1 MLFFLYLK
9 EIRYRILYCFISLI
23 YSWLICFIFVEEL
36 IYYLTKPL
44 LFIDLGSKEIFN
56 HFIFTNLG
64 DAFFSF
70 FNLSLSIGFCISL
83 YFFIF
88 QFFCYIIS
96 SLYLYEKNILRLVV
110 SFSFISI
117 CISLLFWYFIFLPI
131 IFHFFLGFELTNTNF
146 SFEILFEGKIDEYF
160 SFILTSLYSLIIV
173 FQFPILLFFL
183 VIFDQLKIT
192 LLIDY
197 RKIVYFGFLLVSAF
211 LTPPDVFSQFFF
223 VLPLIIFYEV
233 VIFFIFLFNEYK

>member
-1 MLFFLYLK
+1 MFYICRRINILLDKTF
-9 EIRYRILYCFISLI
+9 IIYRFRL
-23 YSWLICFIFVEEL
+23 
-36 IYYLTKPL
+36 
-44 LFIDLGSKEIFN
+44 KEIFN

-96 SLYLYEKNILRLVV
+96 SLYLYEKNILQLVV

-117 CISLLFWYFIFLPI
+117 CLSLLFWYFIFLPI

-146 SFEILFEGKIDEYF
+146 SFEI
-160 SFILTSLYSLIIV
+160 
-173 FQFPILLFFL
+173 
-183 VIFDQLKIT
+183 
-192 LLIDY
+192 
-197 RKIVYFGFLLVSAF
+197 
-211 LTPPDVFSQFFF
+211 
-223 VLPLIIFYEV
+223 
-233 VIFFIFLFNEYK
+233 

>member
-88 QFFCYIIS
+88 QFFSHFNCLQKKRLSAPSRS
-96 SLYLYEKNILRLVV
+96 SLR
-110 SFSFISI
+110 
-117 CISLLFWYFIFLPI
+117 P
-131 IFHFFLGFELTNTNF
+131 TRR
-146 SFEILFEGKIDEYF
+146 
-160 SFILTSLYSLIIV
+160 TS
-173 FQFPILLFFL
+173 
-183 VIFDQLKIT
+183 
-192 LLIDY
+192 
-197 RKIVYFGFLLVSAF
+197 R
-211 LTPPDVFSQFFF
+211 
-223 VLPLIIFYEV
+223 
-233 VIFFIFLFNEYK
+233 

>member
-70 FNLSLSIGFCISL
+70 FNLSLSIGVCISL

-88 QFFCYIIS
+88 QFFC
-96 SLYLYEKNILRLVV
+96 
-110 SFSFISI
+110 
-117 CISLLFWYFIFLPI
+117 FIFSC
-131 IFHFFLGFELTNTNF
+131 NF
-146 SFEILFEGKIDEYF
+146 
-160 SFILTSLYSLIIV
+160 
-173 FQFPILLFFL
+173 
-183 VIFDQLKIT
+183 
-192 LLIDY
+192 
-197 RKIVYFGFLLVSAF
+197 
-211 LTPPDVFSQFFF
+211 
-223 VLPLIIFYEV
+223 
-233 VIFFIFLFNEYK
+233 